1 MVRGRTYKKFYRTKV
16 SYENFQIYSILNR
29 HWDHFP
35 IIFGIEI
42 GINIIYVYVTR
53 FGKRDLFDKNI
64 ILRNKQLKMAYI
76 CIAMGNRMLVI
87 FTLLSLF
94 FYLTVQ
100 CDKLLLGHHLEL
112 S

>member
-1 MVRGRTYKKFYRTKV
+1 MT
-16 SYENFQIYSILNR
+16 Q
-29 HWDHFP
+29 
-35 IIFGIEI
+35 
-42 GINIIYVYVTR
+42 
-53 FGKRDLFDKNI
+53 FGKKDLFDKNT

-76 CIAMGNRMLVI
+76 CVTMANRMLVN
-87 FTLLSLF
+87 FMAFLSLF

>member
-1 MVRGRTYKKFYRTKV
+1 MLWQVVARLLFKV
-16 SYENFQIYSILNR
+16 LN
-29 HWDHFP
+29 
-35 IIFGIEI
+35 
-42 GINIIYVYVTR
+42 VTR

-64 ILRNKQLKMAYI
+64 IPRNKQLKMAYI
-76 CIAMGNRMLVI
+76 CVTMGNRMLVI
-87 FTLLSLF
+87 FIALLSLF